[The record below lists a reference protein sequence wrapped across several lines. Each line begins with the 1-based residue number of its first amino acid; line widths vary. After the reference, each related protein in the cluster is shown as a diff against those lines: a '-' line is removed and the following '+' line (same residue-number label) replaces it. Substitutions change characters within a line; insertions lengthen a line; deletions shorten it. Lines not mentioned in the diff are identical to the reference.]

1 MSEEFKQPPVRPSQ
15 IVEFY
20 QPRSTQARP
29 MIVIQVHDKHIEG
42 VYWTGRGATTG
53 YALSAR
59 HVSDPELKNRPILL
73 DEGTWDYSLDS
84 KEVQRLRRDIDQLK
98 AIVLR
103 VGDIAVDTGADDP
116 ATLATLAGY
125 EEQAARVLA
134 LFAEGMD
141 YKLIAKSTGMHHKRV
156 EKILR
161 ESAKTVSA

>member
-98 AIVLR
+98 AIVC
-103 VGDIAVDTGADDP
+103 GAGELP
-116 ATLATLAGY
+116 AAESVAEQGHEPGY